1 MHYIILDLEAT
12 CWENRSDTRTNEI
25 IEIGALKIDST
36 GKTVSEFQAFVK
48 PKQHP
53 ELSDFCRK
61 LTSIDQAS
69 IDEASSFDVVVES
82 FQKWIDLSKPYLLCS
97 WGFYDKTQLAKDC
110 DLFDIS
116 KIWLIKHISLK
127 HQYAPI
133 KKLPRPIG
141 MAAALEMEKIALD
154 GTHHRALD
162 DAKNIAKIFNANR
175 GKWNTDY

>member
-12 CWENRSDTRTNEI
+12 CWENRSDTRPNEI

-36 GKTVSEFQAFVK
+36 GKTISEFHAFVK
-48 PKQHP
+48 PKLHTL
-53 ELSDFCRK
+53 LSEFCIQ
-61 LTSIDQAS
+61 LTSINQTS
-69 IDEASSFDVVVES
+69 IDEAMTFDSVVS
-82 FQKWIDLSKPYLLCS
+82 DFQKWIDLSKPYLLCS
-97 WGFYDKTQLAKDC
+97 WGFYDKSQLAKDC
-110 DLFDIS
+110 DLYDIS

-127 HQYAPI
+127 HQYASI
-133 KKLPRPIG
+133 KKIARPIG
-141 MAAALEMEKIALD
+141 MAAALEMENIKLE